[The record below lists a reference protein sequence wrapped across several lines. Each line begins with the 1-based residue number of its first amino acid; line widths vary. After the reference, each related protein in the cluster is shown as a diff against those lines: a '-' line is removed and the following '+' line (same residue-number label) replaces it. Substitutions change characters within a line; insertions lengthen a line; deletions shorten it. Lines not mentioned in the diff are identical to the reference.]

1 MDHVGLVDSIYLKV
15 KSMIFNQE
23 LKPGQKLLQE
33 KLSAEL
39 GVSRSPLLKALQKLE
54 SEFLVENLPRRGMY
68 VKQMSHEEII
78 DLFQCREVLE
88 GLSARLA
95 ARKISDLE
103 IEKLENLFI
112 KFLDQETIN
121 EQEYAQCDREFHKMI
136 LEIGGNQIVN
146 KLELINNIHLQAF
159 QVGLLKEPR
168 VTIIEHFG
176 IIKALKNRDEKKTEE
191 LMKAHI
197 QSSIEVFAKKNAQQI
212 TQH

>member
-33 KLSAEL
+33 KLSTEL

-95 ARKISDLE
+95 ARKITDLE
-103 IEKLENLFI
+103 VEKLENLFI

-121 EQEYAQCDREFHKMI
+121 KQEYAQCDREFHKTI

-159 QVGLLKEPR
+159 QVGLLKEPK

-176 IIKALKNRDEKKTEE
+176 IIKALKSRDEKKSEE

-197 QSSIEVFAKKNAQQI
+197 QSSIEVFTKKNAQQI
-212 TQH
+212 TRQ

>member
-95 ARKISDLE
+95 ARKITDLE
-103 IEKLENLFI
+103 IGKLENLFI

-121 EQEYAQCDREFHKMI
+121 EQEYAQCDREFHKTI

-159 QVGLLKEPR
+159 QVGLLKEPK

-176 IIKALKNRDEKKTEE
+176 IIKALKSRDEKKSEE

-197 QSSIEVFAKKNAQQI
+197 QSSIEVFAKKNAQRI
-212 TQH
+212 TQQ

>member
-68 VKQMSHEEII
+68 VKQMSHEEIV

-95 ARKISDLE
+95 ARNITDAQVG
-103 IEKLENLFI
+103 KLENLFI
-112 KFLDQETIN
+112 PFLDQENID
-121 EQEYAQCDREFHKMI
+121 EVEYAQCDREFHKMI

-159 QVGLLKEPR
+159 QVGLLKEPK

-176 IIKALKNRDEKKTEE
+176 IIKALKNRDEKKSEE

-197 QSSIEVFAKKNAQQI
+197 QSSIEVFAKKNTQQI
-212 TQH
+212 TQQ